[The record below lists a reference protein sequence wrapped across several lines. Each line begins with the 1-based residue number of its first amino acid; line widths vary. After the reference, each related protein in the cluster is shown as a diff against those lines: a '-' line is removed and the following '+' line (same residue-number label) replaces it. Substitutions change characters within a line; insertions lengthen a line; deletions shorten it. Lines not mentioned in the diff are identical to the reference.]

1 MQVSDRIRL
10 LLNYTYQGL
19 YFKSAKQVSQIYFY
33 GCIVLSLGS
42 CVPIDN
48 CVVWEQEVLLL
59 CCSLELLSFVLVM
72 GTRCQSIK
80 GSWTR
85 QKDCCS
91 DLLLNSR
98 ALALFCLL
106 WKPNIHKHT
115 GQSGIS
121 SLPPAEAATAEEA
134 WLRVVPWRGDIC
146 HSSLSR
152 PSFWGVGRRGRK
164 KEKGGKKRTCNL
176 HIHRDFPYVV
186 IATSSRLHSLSWVFG
201 ISFLVKMGNRSE
213 VLFSFAFYFSIT
225 RVLFFFFFFCSYNA
239 YVIYCICHFICLGKM
254 V

>member
-1 MQVSDRIRL
+1 MQTSDRVCL

-48 CVVWEQEVLLL
+48 CVLWEQEVPLL
-59 CCSLELLSFVLVM
+59 CCGLELLSFVLVM

-121 SLPPAEAATAEEA
+121 SLPPAEAATAEET
-134 WLRVVPWRGDIC
+134 WLRGITLEGRHLPQF
-146 HSSLSR
+146 SQ
-152 PSFWGVGRRGRK
+152 PSFFL
-164 KEKGGKKRTCNL
+164 GGGEERQKKRERREEENL
-176 HIHRDFPYVV
+176 
-186 IATSSRLHSLSWVFG
+186 
-201 ISFLVKMGNRSE
+201 
-213 VLFSFAFYFSIT
+213 
-225 RVLFFFFFFCSYNA
+225 
-239 YVIYCICHFICLGKM
+239 
-254 V
+254 